1 VKANEATKEPK
12 TRAVVGGGAAL
23 APEPLAEPGLLIDLT
38 DDDGD
43 DPRPL
48 AADDEDDAG
57 TDGAAAERAAAPPPP
72 SPGTAADP
80 VRLYLREMG
89 TISLLTREGEVE
101 IARRIEEGEDA
112 LVREVL
118 GTTHALVH
126 VLGLADPLRAGAVRV
141 RDLVRDETD
150 DDADTAEDDEPQKRR
165 FLAQLGRIRRLAL
178 ERAELERR
186 LGRGG
191 SARRRATGKLAL
203 QRARLEL
210 RLLNAIRNL
219 GLNRRQIEQLKS
231 GLYRAHD
238 AIRALRQKVHATE
251 QVVKRPLS
259 ALLRAAHGVHPGAD
273 GGPVDGPLNLRL
285 QRAAREAGL
294 GVEQLVALAEAVRS
308 ARRTVREIEHEVG
321 LTAGQ
326 LERVVGAI
334 RAADQRARAA
344 KQELIQANLRLVVSI
359 AKRYMNR
366 GLQFLDLIQEGNIGL
381 MRAVDKFEYQRG
393 YKFSTYATWWIRQ
406 AITRAI
412 ADQARTIRIPVH
424 MVETMNKLVRISRSL
439 VQEMGREPTPEEIAQ
454 RMDLPLEKVRRVLK
468 VAKEP
473 ISLETPIGDDED
485 SHLGDFL
492 EDKSM
497 PSPTEVVIGM
507 NLRDQTR
514 KVLATLTPRE
524 EQVLRLRFGIGERSD
539 FTLEEVGTRFAVT
552 RERIRQIESKALRK
566 LRHPTR
572 ARRLRGFLDG

>member
-1 VKANEATKEPK
+1 MNANQATKEKSP
-12 TRAVVGGGAAL
+12 AVNGNAVLAA
-23 APEPLAEPGLLIDLT
+23 EPLDESGVLVQLH
-38 DDDGD
+38 DDDD
-43 DPRPL
+43 ADEARPL
-48 AADDEDDAG
+48 AADDEDDEDESPAPARAVE
-57 TDGAAAERAAAPPPP
+57 TPLPGA
-72 SPGTAADP
+72 PGSADP

-89 TISLLTREGEVE
+89 HISLLTREGEVE

-118 GTTHALVH
+118 GTTHALVY
-126 VLGLADPLRAGAVRV
+126 VLGLTEQLRADAVRV
-141 RDLVRDETD
+141 RDLVRDDSEEDAETPD
-150 DDADTAEDDEPQKRR
+150 DDEPLKRR

-178 ERAELERR
+178 ERAELEQR
-186 LGRGG
+186 LGRTT
-191 SARRRATGKLAL
+191 RRPGGKLTTQCAK
-203 QRARLEL
+203 LEL
-210 RLLNAIRNL
+210 RLLNALRNL
-219 GLNRRQIEQLKS
+219 GLNRRQVEYVKD
-231 GLYRAHD
+231 GLCRAND
-238 AIRALRQKVHATE
+238 AIRALRGKVHATE
-251 QVVKRPLS
+251 HVLKRPL
-259 ALLRAAHGVHPGAD
+259 ATLLRLTHGLVPGAEPTEAD
-273 GGPVDGPLNLRL
+273 ASARTRL
-285 QRAAREAGL
+285 EHASRDFGL
-294 GVEQLVALAEAVRS
+294 GAEELITLGEAVRS
-308 ARRTVREIEHEVG
+308 ARRTIREIEQEVG
-321 LTAGQ
+321 LTGAQ
-326 LERVVGAI
+326 LERTVAAI
-334 RAADQRARAA
+334 RAADHRARTA

-359 AKRYMNR
+359 AKRYVNR

-424 MVETMNKLVRISRSL
+424 MVETMNKLLRISRYL
-439 VQEMGREPTPEEIAQ
+439 VQEMGREPTPEEIAA
-454 RMDLPLEKVRRVLK
+454 RMDLPLEKIRRVLK

-524 EQVLRLRFGIGERSD
+524 EQVLRLRFGIGERAD
-539 FTLEEVGTRFAVT
+539 FTLEEVGARFAVT

-566 LRHPTR
+566 LRHPIR